1 MIMVTVPAIAQ
12 KNISGKVSDTEGKP
26 VPGVNVTIKG
36 TVRGT
41 VTDHDGHYMI
51 DNINTSQVL
60 LFSHTGFEVAEKA
73 IKNES
78 VINVALKAAGGDL
91 DEVVIIGYDAVKKK
105 DLTGAVGSVNPK
117 ELTDA
122 PTANFDQALAGRIAG
137 VDVTSNDGTPGDDL
151 NIVIR
156 GGNSITGSNAPLFVV
171 DGIPLPDFNVSS
183 INTRDIKSFD
193 ILKDASATAIYGSRG
208 ANGVILITTISGRTD
223 GKTDINF
230 TTSGWL
236 QTIPNRLDVMTPYE
250 YVKYQQAVAY
260 ANDSYVPGVN
270 VNQFIASW
278 IDPELYKNVAG
289 TNWQDEIFQTAL
301 ANNHTISLRT
311 GNKNTTLLYSG
322 NYLNQQG
329 TVITSSFRKINNRIK
344 FTHKIAPNLEVNGQ
358 ADYSHL
364 NYDGLQVAGLTRA
377 SVIRD
382 AVSFRPVQPLKPID
396 DEESL
401 LAANDPY
408 LVNPVISLRQTEQT
422 RTDDILSGALGLNYK
437 FLRKFDLSLMGN
449 YRTNIRENTMFYK
462 QGTYDAER
470 TDRGINGSISTNR
483 NNILSTSNTLRFKDQ
498 KDEHAYTAL
507 VGLEAQV
514 NTSKSSTLRNT
525 NLPTDEFGIHN
536 LGIATTPTIAGSFAS
551 KNTLLSYFGRLN
563 YAYGNRYLATI
574 NFRTDGS
581 SKFRNENRWGYFP
594 SFSLAWKLSEEKFL
608 QQADMITD
616 LKLRGGWGLTGN
628 NGIGDFSA
636 FNLYAISTSSGYILG
651 ENQGYSPGAYQSNMA
666 VPDLRWETTAQTNIG
681 LDLEILKRFN
691 VTADVYQKNT
701 KDLLLNAD
709 MALSTGFGAVQQNIG
724 EVSNRGLELT
734 FDGQLVRKKDFTWIS
749 RINVSFN
756 RTKTIHLNTG
766 QSRILTDPQWDLQ
779 FTQTEYQYITQVGQP
794 VGMIYG
800 LQFDGIYQVDDFTQ
814 SGTSYQLREGIPSYQ
829 TNMRPG
835 MVRFKDLNG
844 DGIINSD
851 DRTVI
856 GNPNPKH
863 IGGFFNTFRYKAF
876 DLQFLFQWASDFDI
890 LNGNKAEFGS
900 IYNAGRNG
908 LKSLTDIWTP
918 TNTDTDIEGM
928 RYDDINLIRPY
939 GYRIDS
945 RHVDDGSYIKLKTL
959 VLGYSLPAHL
969 LRKLHLK
976 NCRITLSA
984 QNLHTWTRYTGYDPD
999 VSVGRFGAL
1008 TPRLDYSAY
1017 PQSRTIS
1024 GGIDITF

>member
-1 MIMVTVPAIAQ
+1 MKQIQLILFFMIMVTLPAIAQ

-26 VPGVNVTIKG
+26 ISGVNVTIKG

-41 VTDHDGHYMI
+41 VTNQEGYYMI
-51 DNINTSQVL
+51 DNINTGQVL
-60 LFSHTGFEVAEKA
+60 LFSHTGFEVTEKA
-73 IKNES
+73 IRNES
-78 VINVALKAAGGDL
+78 VIHVTLKAAGGDL

-250 YVKYQQAVAY
+250 YVKYQQTVAY

-278 IDPELYKNVAG
+278 IDPELYKNVGG

-344 FTHKIAPNLEVNGQ
+344 FTHKIVRNLEVNGQ

-437 FLRKFDLSLMGN
+437 FLRRFDLSLMGN
-449 YRTNIRENTMFYK
+449 YRTNIRENTIFYK

-470 TDRGINGSISTNR
+470 TD
-483 NNILSTSNTLRFKDQ
+483 
-498 KDEHAYTAL
+498 
-507 VGLEAQV
+507 
-514 NTSKSSTLRNT
+514 
-525 NLPTDEFGIHN
+525 
-536 LGIATTPTIAGSFAS
+536 
-551 KNTLLSYFGRLN
+551 
-563 YAYGNRYLATI
+563 
-574 NFRTDGS
+574 
-581 SKFRNENRWGYFP
+581 
-594 SFSLAWKLSEEKFL
+594 
-608 QQADMITD
+608 
-616 LKLRGGWGLTGN
+616 
-628 NGIGDFSA
+628 
-636 FNLYAISTSSGYILG
+636 
-651 ENQGYSPGAYQSNMA
+651 
-666 VPDLRWETTAQTNIG
+666 
-681 LDLEILKRFN
+681 
-691 VTADVYQKNT
+691 
-701 KDLLLNAD
+701 
-709 MALSTGFGAVQQNIG
+709 
-724 EVSNRGLELT
+724 
-734 FDGQLVRKKDFTWIS
+734 
-749 RINVSFN
+749 
-756 RTKTIHLNTG
+756 
-766 QSRILTDPQWDLQ
+766 
-779 FTQTEYQYITQVGQP
+779 
-794 VGMIYG
+794 
-800 LQFDGIYQVDDFTQ
+800 
-814 SGTSYQLREGIPSYQ
+814 
-829 TNMRPG
+829 
-835 MVRFKDLNG
+835 
-844 DGIINSD
+844 
-851 DRTVI
+851 
-856 GNPNPKH
+856 
-863 IGGFFNTFRYKAF
+863 
-876 DLQFLFQWASDFDI
+876 
-890 LNGNKAEFGS
+890 
-900 IYNAGRNG
+900 
-908 LKSLTDIWTP
+908 
-918 TNTDTDIEGM
+918 
-928 RYDDINLIRPY
+928 
-939 GYRIDS
+939 
-945 RHVDDGSYIKLKTL
+945 
-959 VLGYSLPAHL
+959 
-969 LRKLHLK
+969 
-976 NCRITLSA
+976 
-984 QNLHTWTRYTGYDPD
+984 
-999 VSVGRFGAL
+999 
-1008 TPRLDYSAY
+1008 
-1017 PQSRTIS
+1017 
-1024 GGIDITF
+1024 